1 MKTNTI
7 YILIFFSVIQAGF
20 SQESL
25 SDLLNKYNTKSVPYI
40 SVEELAMP
48 KTEAILLDA
57 REPKEYEVSHL
68 KGAINVG
75 YNEFDLAET
84 TELIKDKQQTL
95 VVYCSLGIRSEDIA
109 ERLSKAGYTNIFNLY
124 GGIFEWK
131 NEGFDVYDSSET
143 KTEKI
148 HTFSSEWSK
157 WLINGEKV
165 YE

>member
-20 SQESL
+20 SQDSL
-25 SDLLNKYNTKSVPYI
+25 SELLKKHNKNSVPYI